1 LHGFREGFSIFVII
15 LISLYKGAHELG
27 WNQAHLM
34 PLCYQSGAQVMST
47 TARFHSNQTGWC
59 VGKLAEQLAP
69 RGSPLQDHVSR
80 LVQPNQVKDGF
91 SKINAD
97 GVYVHAVDD
106 PPLDI
111 TSKLAPHRD
120 SSQSGGPSH

>member
-1 LHGFREGFSIFVII
+1 
-15 LISLYKGAHELG
+15 
-27 WNQAHLM
+27 
-34 PLCYQSGAQVMST
+34 
-47 TARFHSNQTGWC
+47 
-59 VGKLAEQLAP
+59 
-69 RGSPLQDHVSR
+69 
-80 LVQPNQVKDGF
+80 VKDGF